1 MSFNLRKN
9 MQGSEPTYQIY
20 SPGSVL
26 GLFSNALKFNATV
39 NLIYLK
45 GRTLVETFFQS
56 VKVMFLSKRLN
67 FCNFFN
73 RIDINHMM

>member
-1 MSFNLRKN
+1 MSFNLKKN

-26 GLFSNALKFNATV
+26 RLFSNALKLNATV

-45 GRTLVETFFQS
+45 GRYSLVVGS
-56 VKVMFLSKRLN
+56 VWKLLL
-67 FCNFFN
+67 
-73 RIDINHMM
+73 